1 MTTWKPLS
9 DMWLEIE
16 AKAAT
21 PVRSS
26 ATQFTVSIT
35 ATWKTY
41 YDSNKTLWGVTAESG
56 GKTSTLNPF
65 GTKSSGSSK
74 TFTGT
79 YSISGNGSA
88 TKSITV
94 TFKYFNS
101 DTGKSYSKNLS
112 ISVNVPAWTSYSI
125 KYNANGGTG
134 APGTQTKWKD
144 QKLTLSTTKP
154 TRTGYG
160 FKNWNTASGGT
171 GTSYASGAS
180 YTANSA
186 ATLYAQWTA
195 NSYTVTYN
203 ANGGTGAPSS
213 QTKTYGVNLTLS
225 NTKPTRSGYNF
236 KGWGTS
242 ASATTVAY
250 NPGATYTANAA
261 LTLYAIWEIG
271 YVKPRI
277 SNIQVHRAS
286 MKASGGFVWDD
297 EGTMLVLDFDW
308 STDISNPSYTV
319 SWKKSSDSW
328 DGADSET
335 YSLGGTSGAGVVYYT
350 GSDVEFS
357 VETSYDIRLTVT
369 DSSGSTTVETVLPS
383 MIMAVDVC
391 PAQITYLHLATTTAG
406 SNSNRI
412 YYDTSK
418 FSHEMSTEYTISFSA
433 RTSVADTVLVTCVAG
448 SQNVKEYTLS
458 TDWEIYTYT
467 YTASVGGSVTIYIKT
482 ADTDADIMNLE
493 IVKTGDSYSRL
504 AEDATSNTSYWVKDT
519 SSVHTIS
526 VETDNEGVGVA
537 IGKTAETH
545 GLFDVDLASRFRK
558 HAHVGNKTGYQDGN
572 TGIFLSSEGFIHLQ
586 RATDKGYHPY
596 IGFYIGDSKTIA
608 GQIRCNCETE
618 YMEFVNA
625 EGYIFDQEVH
635 HGSYMTVGDKRW
647 YNDANQGWYFGADG
661 TAHVSNG
668 AGGQIY
674 FHYDHSSSATSSI
687 QETGSGVL
695 TLKAGVPT
703 LNATDKLNFIVNGK
717 SYKPYYTAG
726 DTISVTVQTA
736 GYVTD
741 AKRAINFEVP
751 LSKPVIGVSSVT
763 AASGTGF
770 CLRQGNT
777 YTHGSA
783 ASTNVTP
790 NGYSYVNASN
800 ETVKVA
806 AYVASIHA
814 GSIRITAGFS
824 NTTNAINNDSIGIY
838 WNGTITFS

>member
-56 GKTSTLNPF
+56 GKTSTLNSF

-134 APGTQTKWKD
+134 APSAQTKWKD

-154 TRTGYG
+154 TRTGYS

-171 GTSYASGAS
+171 GTAYASGAS
-180 YTANSA
+180 YTANAA

-195 NSYTVTYN
+195 NGYTVTYN

-225 NTKPTRSGYNF
+225 STKPTRSGYNF

-242 ASATTVAY
+242 ASATTIAY
-250 NPGATYTANAA
+250 APGATYTANAA
-261 LTLYAIWEIG
+261 LTLYAIWEVG

-277 SNIQVHRAS
+277 SNVQVHRAYVTS
-286 MKASGGFVWDD
+286 TGGLVHDD
-297 EGTMLVLDFDW
+297 EGTVLILDFDW
-308 STDISNPSYTV
+308 ATDIENPYYTV
-319 SWKKSSDSW
+319 EWKKSSDSEW
-328 DGADSET
+328 DNNNVESYQLTGTNDIGVIYHTDPAIVF
-335 YSLGGTSGAGVVYYT
+335 SL
-350 GSDVEFS
+350 
-357 VETSYDIRLTVT
+357 ETSYDIRLTVT

-383 MIMAVDVC
+383 MIMALDVC
-391 PAQITYLHLATTTAG
+391 PAQITYLHLANTSAG
-406 SNSNRI
+406 SNTDRI
-412 YYDTSK
+412 YYITSGTNY
-418 FSHEMSTEYTISFSA
+418 FSHVADTEYTISFSA
-433 RTSVADTVLVTCVAG
+433 RSSIADTVLVSCVG
-448 SQNVKEYTLS
+448 GQYNVKEYTLS
-458 TDWEIYTYT
+458 TDWEIFEYTYT
-467 YTASVGGSVTIYIKT
+467 TTSTGSITLYIT
-482 ADTDADIMNLE
+482 TENADADIMNLE
-493 IVKTGDSYSRL
+493 IVKTGDSYSLL
-504 AEDATSNTSYWVKDT
+504 AEDATSNSAYWVPQGT
-519 SSVHTIS
+519 HTVSVQ
-526 VETDNEGVGVA
+526 TDNEGVGVA

-572 TGIFLSSEGFIHLQ
+572 TGIFLSSEGFMHLQ

-608 GQIRCNCETE
+608 GQIRCNCSTE

-625 EGYIFDQEVH
+625 VGYIFDQEVH

-647 YNDANQGWYFGADG
+647 YNDANQGWYFGVDG
-661 TAHVSNG
+661 TAHMSNG

-674 FHYDHSSSATSSI
+674 FHYAHSSSATSSI
-687 QETGSGVL
+687 QETSSGVL

-703 LNATDKLNFIVNGK
+703 LNATDKLNFTVKGN

-726 DTISVTVQTA
+726 DTISLTVQTA

-741 AKRAINFEVP
+741 GGRSINFEVP
-751 LSKPVIGVSSVT
+751 LSKPLVGVSSVT

-770 CLRQGNT
+770 CLRQGGN
-777 YTHGSA
+777 YTHGSS
-783 ASTNVTP
+783 ASVNVKP
-790 NGYSYVNASN
+790 NGYSTTSS
-800 ETVKVA
+800 TVA
-806 AYVASIHA
+806 AYTASIHA
-814 GSIRITAGFS
+814 GSIRVTAGFS
-824 NTTNAINNDSIGIY
+824 TTTNVTNNDTIGVV